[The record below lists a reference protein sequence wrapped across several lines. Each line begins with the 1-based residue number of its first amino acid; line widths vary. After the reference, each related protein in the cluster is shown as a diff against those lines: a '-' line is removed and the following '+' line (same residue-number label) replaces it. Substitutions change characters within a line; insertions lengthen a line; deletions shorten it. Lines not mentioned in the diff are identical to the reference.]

1 MTNKTKKSMSPLLK
15 RCIIFIFILVLLAFL
30 GYYLLVFYYRSG
42 FSLNTW
48 INGIYCTGK
57 TVEEVNAELTA
68 GMETPVLVF
77 SSASD
82 WASDYDNV
90 IDLREMGYECSY
102 LTALN
107 AYMENQSP
115 FLWIDNIIF
124 NRNHVVTPNI
134 TYNESLFREAFERT
148 CIGYYSQRPS
158 GMYTISLSG
167 DKGWEHYDGLTH
179 VIDMDRAYEL
189 VKESVALGRY
199 EINIDE
205 LDCFRDIPFT
215 EEQEQTRRVWEML
228 EKFQNCD
235 LVYDMGDAQ
244 EPLAPYVIASFVQFE
259 HSNDLQMDF
268 PVLDEQG
275 KLILNQAKIK
285 EFVTYL
291 ADKYDTY
298 GKERRFQSTRGDL
311 ITVPAGGTYGSQL
324 DQDAEINFLVR
335 NLLSD
340 EMHTGETKVRVPLY
354 IQQGVIRG
362 MNDIGDTYIEIDM
375 TEQHM
380 YYYADGELVLD
391 TDVVT
396 GNTKRRMGTPQ
407 GVNYVYNKQKNRVLR
422 GEDYATPVKF
432 WMPVKGN
439 VGIHDANWR
448 SKFGGEIYKTNGS
461 HGCINTPTSIMAQLY
476 DLVEIG
482 TPVIMFY

>member
-1 MTNKTKKSMSPLLK
+1 MTEETKKRKSAWLK
-15 RCIIFIFILVLLAFL
+15 RCLIIIFILFLLAFL
-30 GYYLLVFYYRSG
+30 CYYLLVFYYRTG

-57 TVEEVNAELTA
+57 SAEEVNAELTA
-68 GMETPVLVF
+68 DIEIPVLVF
-77 SSASD
+77 SSGFD
-82 WASDYDNV
+82 WASGYDNV
-90 IDLREMGYECSY
+90 IDLKEMGYECSY
-102 LTALN
+102 LPALN

-124 NRNHVVTPNI
+124 NRNHVISPEI

-148 CIGYYSQRPS
+148 CIGHYSQKPS
-158 GMYTISLSG
+158 GVYTLSFSESQ
-167 DKGWEHYDGLTH
+167 GWEHYDGLTN

-189 VKESVALGRY
+189 VKEAVASGRY

-215 EEQEQTRRVWEML
+215 EEQEQTRKVWEML

-235 LVYDMGDAQ
+235 LVYDMGDSQ
-244 EPLAPYVIASFVQFE
+244 ELLTPYITASFVQHE
-259 HSNDLQMDF
+259 YSNDLKMDY
-268 PVLDEQG
+268 PILDEQG
-275 KLILNQAKIK
+275 NLVLNQAKIR
-285 EFVTYL
+285 EFVSYL
-291 ADKYDTY
+291 AEKYDTY
-298 GKERRFQSTRGDL
+298 GKDRKFQSTRGDL
-311 ITVPAGGTYGSQL
+311 ITVPAGGTYGTQL

-340 EMHTGETKVRVPLY
+340 DLHTGETKVRVPSY

-362 MNDIGDTYIEIDM
+362 MDDIGGTYIEIDM

-380 YYYADGELVLD
+380 YYYVDGELVLD

-396 GNTKRRMGTPQ
+396 GNTGRRMGTPQ
-407 GVNYVYNKQKNRVLR
+407 GVNFVYGKERNRILR
-422 GEDYATPVKF
+422 GEDYATPVKY

-461 HGCINTPTSIMAQLY
+461 HGCINTPTNVMAQLY
-476 DLVEIG
+476 DMVEVG

>member
-1 MTNKTKKSMSPLLK
+1 MTEKTKKRKSASLK
-15 RCIIFIFILVLLAFL
+15 RFVIFIFILFLLAFIC
-30 GYYLLVFYYRSG
+30 YYLLAFYYRSG

-57 TVEEVNAELTA
+57 SVEEVNAELTA
-68 GMETPVLVF
+68 DMKTPVLVF
-77 SSASD
+77 SSNSD

-90 IDLREMGYECSY
+90 IDLAEMGYERSY
-102 LTALN
+102 LPALN
-107 AYMENQSP
+107 AYMENQSS
-115 FLWIDNIIF
+115 FLWVDNIIF
-124 NRNHVVTPNI
+124 NRNHIITPDI
-134 TYNESLFREAFERT
+134 SYNENAFREAFEQT
-148 CIGYYSQRPS
+148 CIKYYSQQQS
-158 GMYTISLSG
+158 GVYTLSISE
-167 DKGWEHYDGLTH
+167 KQGWEYYDGLTH

-189 VKESVALGRY
+189 VKEAVAAGQY

-235 LVYDMGDAQ
+235 LVYDMGDVQ
-244 EPLAPYVIASFVQFE
+244 ELLPPSIMAYFVQYE
-259 HSNDLQMDF
+259 YSKELQMDY
-268 PVLDEQG
+268 PILDEQG
-275 KLILNQAKIK
+275 ELVLNQAKIR
-285 EFVTYL
+285 EYVTYL

-311 ITVPAGGTYGSQL
+311 IIVPADGTYGTKL
-324 DQDAEINFLVR
+324 DQDAEMNFLVR

-340 EMHTGETKVRVPLY
+340 EMHTGETKVRIPTY
-354 IQQGVIRG
+354 IQQGVVRG
-362 MNDIGDTYIEIDM
+362 MDDIGGTYIEIDM

-380 YYYADGELVLD
+380 YYYVDWELVLD

-396 GNTKRRMGTPQ
+396 GNTGRRMGTPQ
-407 GVNYVYNKQKNRVLR
+407 GVNYVYGKQRNRVLR
-422 GEDYATPVKF
+422 GEGYATPVKF

-448 SKFGGEIYKTNGS
+448 SSFGGEIYKTNGS
-461 HGCINTPTSIMAQLY
+461 HGCINTPTDIMAQLY
-476 DLVEIG
+476 DMVEIG